1 MLGAKNAVVANP
13 LLAERRTCQRLCGD
27 HSTVTARSPDQSPPA
42 PSLVARRSSLVA
54 GAYSARSP
62 TVRFFFRELA
72 TELAII

>member
-13 LLAERRTCQRLCGD
+13 LLAERQTCQRLGGD
-27 HSTVTARSPDQSPPA
+27 HSTVTARFPDQSPPA
-42 PSLVARRSSLVA
+42 PSLVA